1 MLGAITPIM
10 ASMTAAG
17 SKVPAFSTAFA
28 HVRADVVG
36 LKRVVANALEVLGES
51 APLRDEV
58 FVGRV
63 VHAHEVVPG
72 SQVSSVTTSSS
83 SMSL

>member
-1 MLGAITPIM
+1 M
-10 ASMTAAG
+10 
-17 SKVPAFSTAFA
+17 PAFSTAFT
-28 HVRADVVG
+28 HVQADVVG
-36 LKRVVANALEVLGES
+36 LKRVVANALGGLGEGGQ
-51 APLRDEV
+51 LRDEV

-72 SQVSSVTTSSS
+72 SEVSSVTTCSP